1 MPALHRAVI
10 GQIGNDYYLPIFT
23 RFEAAG
29 EATLS
34 WNWSACLLNLNWMI
48 FRGLWGVALVFAV
61 VLVGM
66 TLLLLSLHQLVFD
79 WPTEVFYGLMAA
91 CLSLVFLVSGAWGNA
106 LFFNHNRKAMMAAIE
121 ANPTLA
127 LACAQLERQ
136 ASSRRRFVTLLAVN
150 GALLLALTGGAYVML
165 MGDDAAP
172 QALLPVSPP
181 AAAASAATSAAA
193 DASAAEPALASVSD
207 PASAAWSVGS
217 APALVASAAEPAAS
231 AMSVAL
237 DVPAAPAQAVAS
249 IASASLMPAP
259 LATAA
264 PPISRIASAS
274 AAVIPAAGD
283 TQPKTE
289 ASAAQ
294 PSLAKQPVTP
304 VKTAASKPAAAP
316 VPNPGFYVNAGLF
329 ANPDNASNTLA
340 KLQAAGLPATSQ
352 VLATAQGS
360 RTRVRAGPFAKRA
373 QAEAAVKKIKSL
385 KLDAALAKP

>member
-61 VLVGM
+61 ILVGM

-79 WPTEVFYGLMAA
+79 WPTEVLYGLMAA

-106 LFFNHNRKAMMAAIE
+106 LFFNHSRKAMMAAIE

-165 MGDDAAP
+165 MGDNAAP

-181 AAAASAATSAAA
+181 AA

-207 PASAAWSVGS
+207 PASAAWPAASV
-217 APALVASAAEPAAS
+217 PALVASAAEPAAS

-249 IASASLMPAP
+249 MASTSLMPAP

-264 PPISRIASAS
+264 PPISSSASAP
-274 AAVIPAAGD
+274 AAVIPEAGD

-360 RTRVRAGPFAKRA
+360 RTRVRVGPFAKRA